1 MLIEGIEK
9 IKSVKHIFDK
19 YESSGEVP
27 IHVTTNYIRV
37 GIPGEGT
44 ATLVTVDE
52 ALLLEKAGFELN
64 TSAKVWQIPRTK
76 LLANVS

>member
-9 IKSVKHIFDK
+9 IKSVKYIFDK
-19 YESSGEVP
+19 YESPGEIP
-27 IHVTTNYIRV
+27 IHVTANYIRV
-37 GIPGEGT
+37 GIPGDGT
-44 ATLVTVDE
+44 ATRVTIDE

-76 LLANVS
+76 LLSELN